1 MRKLSIELTSH
12 FDLALEPK
20 AEEHLL
26 GVYRAVRNGD
36 IEHPPEGFV
45 NACAKLYD
53 DASKSLILHTVV
65 GEILSLIMKDK
76 VPDFYPA
83 PGHGMHFKPL
93 RVSYQETPA
102 KLDPPA
108 NAEPLLI
115 TVGNKTLH

>member
-1 MRKLSIELTSH
+1 MRKLNIALTAH

-36 IEHPPEGFV
+36 IADPPEGFV

-53 DASKSLILHTVV
+53 DASKALILHTLV
-65 GEILSLIMKDK
+65 GEILSLIVKDK
-76 VPDFYPA
+76 VPDLYPSA
-83 PGHGMHFKPL
+83 GHGYHFKPL
-93 RVSYQETPA
+93 RVEYQETPA

-115 TVGNKTLH
+115 TVGNKTKH